1 MLSLKKKLDKAIE
14 VFIMILLAFMVIVAI
29 WQVSSRYVFN
39 SPSTISEELLR
50 YCLIWLAMLGSAYM
64 FGLREHISMTFLV
77 EKFNENA
84 IQKLSILSEVVII
97 IFSLTVLVYGGINIT
112 SLTMKQISAAL
123 GVSMGYV
130 YMVLPLSGVLM
141 IFYGVN
147 NILNIIKEK
156 NNVETK
162 QIKKFS

>member
-1 MLSLKKKLDKAIE
+1 MSGLKKILDKCIE
-14 VFIMILLAFMVIVAI
+14 KFIVIILTVMVFVAL
-29 WQVSSRYVFN
+29 WQVASRYVFT

>member
-1 MLSLKKKLDKAIE
+1 MIICLKSSSSI
-14 VFIMILLAFMVIVAI
+14 ILPASFK
-29 WQVSSRYVFN
+29 
-39 SPSTISEELLR
+39 
-50 YCLIWLAMLGSAYM
+50 G
-64 FGLREHISMTFLV
+64 
-77 EKFNENA
+77 K
-84 IQKLSILSEVVII
+84 I

>member
-1 MLSLKKKLDKAIE
+1 
-14 VFIMILLAFMVIVAI
+14 
-29 WQVSSRYVFN
+29 
-39 SPSTISEELLR
+39 
-50 YCLIWLAMLGSAYM
+50 M

-147 NILNIIKEK
+147 NILNIVKEK